1 MNTETIIR
9 TATILFLFTFIF
21 IALSVTIYGQS
32 ENPSAPQF
40 IEQPITNSTTNS
52 QNFYVVITSHY
63 PGQAQELTLPL
74 NSSGYMM
81 YPEWNFLFFSDEGNT
96 SYQIYLNG
104 GRIAQG
110 SFIFKTEYSMNV
122 TTNFA
127 NVSIIL
133 VGQTNTTVFNF
144 YNIPILHTTLGN
156 YFSKQTV
163 ELPIYTLTQGIE
175 IGVKAVIASTL
186 TGLASYSIVSRTYV
200 AKKRM
205 EVVKY

>member
-1 MNTETIIR
+1 MNAEAVMR

-21 IALSVTIYGQS
+21 IALSITIYGQS

-40 IEQPITNSTTNS
+40 MEQPITNSTTNS
-52 QNFYVVITSHY
+52 QNFYVVVTSHY

-81 YPEWNFLFFSDEGNT
+81 YPDWNFLFFSDEGNT

-104 GRIAQG
+104 GKVSSG
-110 SFIFKTEYSMNV
+110 SFIFKSEYSMNV

-156 YFSKQTV
+156 YFSRQTV

-175 IGVKAVIASTL
+175 IGVKAVISSAL
-186 TGLASYSIVSRTYV
+186 VGLASYSIVSRTYV